1 MNTKKIN
8 KLLYLLSLLLLAGIQ
23 WSCLDDRDDY
33 GSSGSSGQRTVTFS
47 VRVPG
52 TSAPSTYALDAAD
65 ENEVKT
71 IEVLLFKNGNYY
83 HIAYSNTITTNPS
96 DSRIK
101 TFSVQIPEGTYDMV
115 ILANARKSV
124 ADILSGVTINDSKN
138 SVVSRLLLTNTGKWN
153 SNPSSGDYIAIPMW
167 GEITSLTV
175 NASTPANN
183 PVTLLRMLSKIDVAL
198 TTTDA
203 SSKFKLQS
211 VRLYNYNNRGKV
223 APDASNWSSAQN
235 TVTAPSVPSSAQKP
249 VDPAQ
254 SPLVYTG
261 SEITTTDI
269 SCIGEIYTF
278 ESAAGTSAALQGNT
292 CLVIGG
298 IYAGDSQPTYY
309 RVDFAN
315 TTGTGAG
322 ASVSYLALLRNHR
335 YKVNITDIKASGFSN
350 PTDAFNSRPVNIT
363 AEIIEWNDADISEIK
378 FDGQF
383 MLGVSKGKFDFAKNA
398 YTTSDNVNT
407 VSITTDYKSFDG
419 TVQGWKVSSIVDAT
433 GNTIT
438 DWLTTSVSS
447 GNANVSKDMK
457 LLLTENNS
465 GQERKGYIH
474 ISAGR
479 LTYVIEVNQSLT
491 PALDLVLKNISGEE
505 ISELVFASQ
514 TAGVVAAD
522 QKFTASWVPLDKE
535 CSLTATALADNAF
548 SFNSGSDTPGQGT
561 FVTTS
566 SAGTG
571 KQTYTITPTPLTQA
585 EIDANPLIEKSSK
598 IDFLVSDGIAFKSK
612 TIYLRQI
619 HYGIKATL
627 NDSYILN
634 GSQQSINIKSNSLW
648 KVRSNIQD
656 TQNLL
661 LSVDMSQNGGYN
673 VQSGDTFSFTLRQPV
688 SASDLNASI
697 TFTFYDPTGKYAD
710 IPVTIHP
717 TGCGMG
723 GVTGSLKIGTRTY
736 LTHKYGTKC
745 WMVENSKEGTAH
757 ASYYRGPITGTTSGT
772 ALTYYPSTSNG
783 QHYYDYATSSACPAG
798 WHLPTA
804 EEATALIT
812 YVKADIT
819 NGGTHGA
826 QWWAGPS
833 VTGINSNNDNAT
845 LTGGAFYNGNTTP
858 AYYWRYWSEQG
869 FWWIEEGSNLR
880 GDNTKLDI
888 QSHNKTKAYLSI
900 RCVQD

>member
-33 GSSGSSGQRTVTFS
+33 GSSGRSGERTVTFS

-183 PVTLLRMLSKIDVAL
+183 PVALLRILSKIDVAL

-211 VRLYNYNNRGKV
+211 VRLYNYNNRGQV
-223 APDASNWSSAQN
+223 APDASNWNPAQN

-249 VDPAQ
+249 ADPAQ

-261 SEITTTDI
+261 SEITTADL

-278 ESAAGTSAALQGNT
+278 ESAAGTSAALQDNS

-309 RVDFAN
+309 RVDFAR
-315 TTGTGAG
+315 TTVTGG
-322 ASVSYLALLRNHR
+322 SSSVSYLALLRNHR
-335 YKVNITDIKASGFSN
+335 YKVNITDVKAPGFSN
-350 PTDAFNSRPVNIT
+350 PADAFNSRPVNIT
-363 AEIIEWNDADISEIK
+363 AEIIEWDDAGISDIE

-383 MLGVSKGKFDFAKNA
+383 MLGASKGKFDFTKNA
-398 YTTSDNVNT
+398 YTVSDEGNT
-407 VSITTDYKSFDG
+407 VSITTDYKSNDG
-419 TVQGWKVSSIVDAT
+419 SVQGWKVSSIVDAS
-433 GNTIT
+433 GQEIT
-438 DWLTTSVSS
+438 DWLKTSVKS
-447 GNANVSKDMK
+447 GNANVSTEMK
-457 LLLTENNS
+457 IVLTENNS

-479 LTYVIEVNQSLT
+479 LTYVIEVNQSLI
-491 PALDLVLKNISGEE
+491 PALDLVLKNMDGEE
-505 ISELVFASQ
+505 ISELVFSGQ
-514 TAGVVAAD
+514 TAGIAPAA
-522 QKFTASWVPLDKE
+522 QKFTASWLPLDKE
-535 CSLTATALADNAF
+535 CSVTSTALGGNAF
-548 SFNSGSDTPGQGT
+548 SFLSGSDTPGQGAFT
-561 FVTTS
+561 TTS
-566 SAGTG
+566 SGGLG
-571 KQTYTITPTPLTQA
+571 KQVYTIAPAAFTQS
-585 EIDANPLIEKSSK
+585 EIDANPMLEKSSK
-598 IDFLVSDGIAFKSK
+598 IDFLVSNGIGFKSK
-612 TIYLRQI
+612 TIYLRHI
-619 HYGIKATL
+619 HYGLKATL
-627 NDSYILN
+627 NEIYLLN

-648 KVRSNIQD
+648 KVRNVDDPQS
-656 TQNLL
+656 LL
-661 LSVDMSQNGGYN
+661 VSFNMNQNGGYN
-673 VQSGDTFSFTLRQPV
+673 VQTGDTFYFTLRQIN
-688 SASDLNASI
+688 SSSDLNSSI
-697 TFTFYDPTGKYAD
+697 TFLFYDPTGKYTDVA
-710 IPVTIHP
+710 VVIHP
-717 TGCGMG
+717 TGCGMN
-723 GVTGSLKIGTRTY
+723 GVAGSLKIGTRTY
-736 LTHKYGTKC
+736 LTHAYNGKC
-745 WMVENSKEGTAH
+745 WMVENLQEGSPDAQ
-757 ASYYRGPITGTTSGT
+757 YYRGPITGTTSG
-772 ALTYYPSTSNG
+772 LSSTYYPSTSNG
-783 QHYYDYATSSACPAG
+783 QRYYGSSSGTACPAG

-804 EEATALIT
+804 EEAAALIT
-812 YVKADIT
+812 YIKADII

-826 QWWAGPS
+826 QWWAGTS
-833 VTGINSNNDNAT
+833 ATGYQSNNDNVT
-845 LTGGAFYNGNTTP
+845 FTGGAFLNNPGP
-858 AYYWRYWSEQG
+858 PSYYWRYWSEQG
-869 FWWIEEGSNLR
+869 FWWIEAGSNLR
-880 GDNTKLDI
+880 GDNTKIDL
-888 QSHNKTKAYLSI
+888 QSHNATKAFLSV
-900 RCVQD
+900 RCVRD